1 VHTHRVSIGAAIR
14 IVALALLLASA
25 QAVDARTRQDCEQAY
40 TPRNGQRGKDVLWV
54 PTNDIMVERMLAMA
68 KVTGND
74 LLYDLGAGDGKIAIT
89 AAKRYGAAAVG
100 IEYNPDLVQLA
111 KCLVEVE
118 GVGHLVS
125 IQQGDLFEMD
135 FSDATV
141 VMLYLSPN
149 LNVRLRPTLLAMK
162 PGTRVVSNSFMMGH
176 WQPDDRVLSR
186 EGRAYLWVVPA
197 QVAGTWQFVSKTG
210 EHRFSVHLNQMFQQL
225 SGTAG
230 ERGAKLKATRLHGA
244 HIEFA
249 FDTPDERIQL
259 TGRVNG
265 DRIEATVRRGG
276 KSAAYIGTRV
286 SATATLPF
294 AGDRTPPRR

>member
-1 VHTHRVSIGAAIR
+1 MHTHRVSIGAAIR
-14 IVALALLLASA
+14 VIALALLLASA
-25 QAVDARTRQDCEQAY
+25 QAVDAKTRQECEQAY
-40 TPRNGQRGKDVLWV
+40 APRNGQRGKDVVWV
-54 PTNDIMVERMLAMA
+54 PTNDIMVDRMLAMA
-68 KVTGND
+68 KVTAND
-74 LLYDLGAGDGKIAIT
+74 LLYDLGAGDGKIAIA

-125 IQQGDLFEMD
+125 IQQGDIFETD
-135 FSDATV
+135 FSHATV

-176 WQPDDRVLSR
+176 WQPDDRILSR

-197 QVAGTWQFVSKTG
+197 QVAGTWLFVSTSG
-210 EHRFSVHLNQMFQQL
+210 EHRFSVHLEQTFQEL

-230 ERGAKLKATRLHGA
+230 ERGEKLEDTRLHGA

-259 TGRVNG
+259 TGQVNG
-265 DRIEATVRRGG
+265 DRIEATVRRGD
-276 KSAAYIGTRV
+276 KTSAYIGTRV
-286 SATATLPF
+286 RRPAT
-294 AGDRTPPRR
+294 